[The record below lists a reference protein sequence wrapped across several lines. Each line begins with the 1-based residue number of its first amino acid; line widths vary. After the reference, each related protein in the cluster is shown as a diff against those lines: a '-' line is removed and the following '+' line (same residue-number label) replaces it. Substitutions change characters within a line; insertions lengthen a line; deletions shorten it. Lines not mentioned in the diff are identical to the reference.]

1 MRIRNIAKLMALSV
15 AFLSHEGMSAELS
28 GTLKKV
34 KESGTITL
42 AYRDAAIPFSY
53 LADASGVPVGYSQDI
68 QSKVVEALKKDLD
81 LPNLKIQ
88 YNLVTS
94 QTRIPLIQ
102 NGTIDIECGSTT
114 NNAERQQQV
123 SFSVGIFEI
132 STRLLT
138 AKQSSYKDIDD
149 LKGRNVVTTAGT
161 TAERLL
167 RSMNVEKQL
176 GMNIISAK
184 DHGESFQLLETGRA
198 VAWLQDD
205 ALLAGERAKS
215 RNPDRWAISGAA
227 QSREIYGCMVRKGD
241 DAFKQAVD
249 GAIKALYASGEINDI
264 YSKWFQHPIPPKGLS
279 LDYPM
284 PNEVKELYANPTDQ
298 PAPATMP

>member
-1 MRIRNIAKLMALSV
+1 MRTRNLAKLMALSI

-81 LPNLKIQ
+81 LPSLKIQ

-102 NGTIDIECGSTT
+102 NGTVDIECGSTT
-114 NNAERQQQV
+114 NNAERQQQI

-138 AKQSSYKDIDD
+138 TKQSSYKDIDD

-184 DHGESFQLLETGRA
+184 DHGESFQLMETGRA

-205 ALLAGERAKS
+205 ALLVGERAKS
-215 RNPDRWAISGAA
+215 RNPDRWVISGAA
-227 QSREIYGCMVRKGD
+227 QSREIYGCMLRKGD

-298 PAPATMP
+298 PAPVTMP